1 MGAAGRHPHF
11 VSPVFWHASL
21 AEGLVTAGESK
32 RAVLLVVGRQSCGGS
47 RALVEKTIAKEEIHE
62 YLDSHYVCV
71 AGDADAPEPA
81 VAALVAGMAQHDR
94 VGTAGLRL
102 AGPVAGGVG
111 PSQGP
116 TVDRTP
122 LCLYLSAQGELMH
135 STSGGRPPAVFLSDL
150 LEAPHRGR

>member
-1 MGAAGRHPHF
+1 MGSAGRHPHF
-11 VSPVFWHASL
+11 VSPPVWYASL
-21 AEGLVTAGESK
+21 AEGLAAARGAK

-47 RALVEKTIAKEEIHE
+47 RALVERTIAKEEIQE

-81 VAALVAGMAQHDR
+81 VAELVARMPQH
-94 VGTAGLRL
+94 
-102 AGPVAGGVG
+102 
-111 PSQGP
+111 
-116 TVDRTP
+116 DRTP
-122 LCLYLSAQGELMH
+122 LCLYLSPEKELMH